1 MLLAQEFGKMRVAT
15 LCLTKDIHWLVSP
28 SDKLT
33 APLKAMPGW
42 AVLHPL
48 TAIRPTDK
56 MVPIPQFPT
65 GDGRTTVSRAILQ
78 CAVPERTASGAD
90 PDTEVLETMKS
101 LLKRL
106 RHVSRQATFPRR
118 DDFVFFNCYDI
129 AELPNVE
136 FEEPYYG
143 QVYHPDNSF
152 VDTALTMDLVERAGE
167 LPTTFEA
174 PVYEGIL
181 LDAFRAVK
189 DNDYRSALL
198 YSALAVEAMA
208 GELIDAEHAK
218 LMAATPPPPHIRAV
232 ASQDERSKGGFEDPV
247 FKWMR
252 KSGRFAELLHE
263 LPLYVYRKSLK
274 QDLPEVY
281 QQARKLYQTRNSLAH
296 RGESAMDRD
305 LFPMDVFGAVDAMK
319 CVREV
324 FGWFGVPGKWSI
336 PFENSVD
343 EWRSR

>member
-1 MLLAQEFGKMRVAT
+1 MRVAT

-48 TAIRPTDK
+48 TAIRPADDLI
-56 MVPIPQFPT
+56 PIRQFPT
-65 GDGRTTVSRAILQ
+65 GDGRTTVSRAVLH
-78 CAVPERTASGAD
+78 CVVPERATAAD
-90 PDTEVLETMKS
+90 RDTDVLDAMKS

-106 RHVSRQATFPRR
+106 RHISRQATFPRG
-118 DDFVFFNCYDI
+118 DDMVFFNCGDL

-136 FEEPYYG
+136 FEDPYFG
-143 QVYHPDNSF
+143 TVHHSDNSF
-152 VDTALTMDLVERAGE
+152 IETALTMDLVERTGE
-167 LPTTFEA
+167 LPATFEA
-174 PVYEGIL
+174 PAYEGIL

-189 DNDYRSALL
+189 DNDFRSALL
-198 YSALAVEAMA
+198 YSALAIEAMA

-218 LMAATPPPPHIRAV
+218 LLAATPLPPHVRAV
-232 ASQDERSKGGFEDPV
+232 ESQEGRSKGSLEDPV

-281 QQARKLYQTRNSLAH
+281 QLARKLYQTRNSLAH
-296 RGESAMDRD
+296 RGETAKDKEL
-305 LFPMDVFGAVDAMK
+305 LFPIDMFGAVDALK
-319 CVREV
+319 CVKEV
-324 FGWFGVPGKWSI
+324 FAWFGVPGRWSI
-336 PFENSVD
+336 SFETSVD
-343 EWRSR
+343 EWRHRSGNT

>member
-1 MLLAQEFGKMRVAT
+1 MRVAT
-15 LCLTKDIHWLVSP
+15 LGLTKDIHWLVSP

-48 TAIRPTDK
+48 TAIRPTDR
-56 MVPIPQFPT
+56 MVPIREFPT

-78 CAVPERTASGAD
+78 CVVPERATAAD
-90 PDTEVLETMKS
+90 RDTEVLEAMKA
-101 LLKRL
+101 LLMRL
-106 RHVSRQATFPRR
+106 RHVSRQATFPRG
-118 DDFVFFNCYDI
+118 DDMGFFNCTHI

-143 QVYHPDNSF
+143 TVHHSDNSF
-152 VDTALTMDLVERAGE
+152 IETALTMDLVERAGE
-167 LPTTFEA
+167 LSITFEA

-189 DNDYRSALL
+189 DNDFRSALL
-198 YSALAVEAMA
+198 YSALAIEAMA
-208 GELIDAEHAK
+208 GEFIDAEHAK
-218 LMAATPPPPHIRAV
+218 LLTAIPVPPHVRAV
-232 ASQDERSKGGFEDPV
+232 EIQEGRSKSGLEDPV

-296 RGESAMDRD
+296 RGESAKDRE
-305 LFPMDVFGAVDAMK
+305 LYPIDVFGAVDAMK

-324 FGWFGVPGKWSI
+324 FAWFGVPGKWSI

-343 EWRSR
+343 KWHSRSGNA

>member
-1 MLLAQEFGKMRVAT
+1 MRVAT
-15 LCLTKDIHWLVSP
+15 LCLTKEIHWLVST

-48 TAIRPTDK
+48 TAILPSDQ
-56 MVPIPQFPT
+56 MAPIHQFPT

-78 CAVPERTASGAD
+78 CVVPARDTADERDAG
-90 PDTEVLETMKS
+90 VLDAMKS

-106 RHVSRQATFPRR
+106 RHVSRQATLPRG
-118 DDFVFFNCYDI
+118 DDMVMFNCADV
-129 AELPNVE
+129 EMLPKVE

-143 QVYHPDNSF
+143 EVHHSDNSF
-152 VDTALTMDLVERAGE
+152 VETALTMDLVERAGE

-189 DNDYRSALL
+189 DNDFRSALL

-218 LMAATPPPPHIRAV
+218 LLAARPPTPHIRAV
-232 ASQDERSKGGFEDPV
+232 TIQEGKSKGGLEDPV

-263 LPLYVYRKSLK
+263 LPLYVLRRSLK

-281 QQARKLYQTRNSLAH
+281 QQARRLYQTRNSLAH
-296 RGESAMDRD
+296 RGESDKDRD
-305 LFPMDVFGAVDAMK
+305 LYPLDVFGAIDAMK
-319 CVREV
+319 CVRQV
-324 FGWFGVPGKWSI
+324 FAWFGVPGRWSI

-343 EWRSR
+343 DWRRRQGNA